1 MGNGLCQSPCNT
13 PLNLEHDNLIR
24 CLFYSPKLTCDFVS
38 RSATSGHIRSLVS
51 SSSQIPDGFL
61 SDNFWISHRDPTLQP
76 KFDIV
81 WNCCWNNTRLLL
93 KEPTGSA
100 NNTDVKRISK
110 FYISFYQCLAQ
121 INHSYAYI
129 YCIYIYTIDLCLY
142 LYIYIYI

>member
-1 MGNGLCQSPCNT
+1 MTIWS
-13 PLNLEHDNLIR
+13 D
-24 CLFYSPKLTCDFVS
+24 VS
-38 RSATSGHIRSLVS
+38 FIVRNWLVTLWVAQLHQVTSEVLSLHPPRSLMVFYLTTFES
-51 SSSQIPDGFL
+51 R
-61 SDNFWISHRDPTLQP
+61 HRDPTLQP

-129 YCIYIYTIDLCLY
+129 YCIYIHRPLSLSIY
-142 LYIYIYI
+142 LSIYIYIYIYIGITVICSSIYK